1 VPFFAIAGDAVK
13 QSAIHCTALPSDSL
27 VSVESVLNGIPVM
40 PIRIEAK
47 HADLNNG
54 RPSFERILA
63 LLARSPADFPIV
75 VTGETEP
82 KENPELLIQS
92 TLVQGGTL
100 EAGKTVS
107 VTIPIDVARQ
117 ASFMLY
123 APGSN
128 VTMQIKT
135 VAGKILDEETPKT
148 NPNVSFERVLDASVP
163 LSLGYGVI
171 DPKAGP
177 WEIGLTA
184 SETPPGGGPFA
195 VMATVESD
203 LRMAAEATPGVTAV
217 GQPVTLRAA
226 LQAPEAPQEAR
237 AMAEVRLEGSDA
249 APVEIEMSR
258 VDDGAFSVTLIP
270 DEPGDWTA
278 IIALTGRDAAG
289 NPFERLSVLGFVAQ

>member
-1 VPFFAIAGDAVK
+1 VPSAIAGDAVK
-13 QSAIHCTALPSDSL
+13 ETIHYRAAQRQPGVGGERVERHPGDAHTHRSDTPTRTTAS
-27 VSVESVLNGIPVM
+27 
-40 PIRIEAK
+40 
-47 HADLNNG
+47 
-54 RPSFERILA
+54 SFERILA
-63 LLARSPADFPIV
+63 LLTRSPADFPIV
-75 VTGETEP
+75 VTGETQP

-148 NPNVSFERVLDASVP
+148 NQRELPAGLDASVP

-226 LQAPEAPQEAR
+226 LQAPEAPQEVQAT
-237 AMAEVRLEGSDA
+237 AQVRLEGSDA

-258 VDDGAFSVTLIP
+258 GDDGALSVTIIP

-289 NPFERLSVLGFVAQ
+289 NPFERLSVLGVVAQ